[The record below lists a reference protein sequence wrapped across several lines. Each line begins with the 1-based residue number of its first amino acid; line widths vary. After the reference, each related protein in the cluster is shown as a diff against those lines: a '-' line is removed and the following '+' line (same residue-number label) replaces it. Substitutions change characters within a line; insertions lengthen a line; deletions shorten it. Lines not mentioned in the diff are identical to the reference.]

1 MEGLKE
7 NLSTE
12 DLLEIISNLNK
23 KLDFLIETMSIP
35 KENFTREEACQYLT
49 MGRTTFDKEVE
60 SGRIRFKT
68 KGDGEKNKQRIFR
81 KVWLNDWMERYTWN
95 Y

>member
-23 KLDFLIETMSIP
+23 KLDFLIEIMSIP

-68 KGDGEKNKQRIFR
+68 KGDGEKNKQRILR
-81 KVWLNDWMERYTWN
+81 KVWLDDWMERYK
-95 Y
+95 

>member
-1 MEGLKE
+1 MQMEGLKE

-35 KENFTREEACQYLT
+35 KENFTREEACQY
-49 MGRTTFDKEVE
+49 
-60 SGRIRFKT
+60 S
-68 KGDGEKNKQRIFR
+68 
-81 KVWLNDWMERYTWN
+81 YWN
-95 Y
+95 

>member
-49 MGRTTFDKEVE
+49 MAGLPSIRKWNLEGLGLRRRETERRTSKEFL
-60 SGRIRFKT
+60 GKY
-68 KGDGEKNKQRIFR
+68 G
-81 KVWLNDWMERYTWN
+81 
-95 Y
+95 